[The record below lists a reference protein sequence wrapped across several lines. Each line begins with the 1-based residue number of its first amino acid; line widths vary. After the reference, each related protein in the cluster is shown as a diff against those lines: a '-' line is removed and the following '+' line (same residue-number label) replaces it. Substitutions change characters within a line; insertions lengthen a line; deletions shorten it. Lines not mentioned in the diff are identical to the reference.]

1 MYVRANREFHDAV
14 RTLYSHEDMPQRH
27 LGTTLHAP
35 VYRKGFK
42 CKIMGFHVTS
52 LLAEVNRV
60 LRRAGYL
67 FCTHRVSFDSRFHFS
82 ERFLFRKVFI
92 PNGFYSEILIPK
104 GHCSERFL
112 SRKVFIP
119 NGFNSERFLFR
130 MFLFRKVVSPKIRNK
145 NLSDQKPFGTI
156 TFRNIY
162 FLYFR
167 NKNLSE

>member
-1 MYVRANREFHDAV
+1 MCLTGAYVYVRANREFHDAV
-14 RTLYSHEDMPQRH
+14 RTLYSHADMPQRH

-35 VYRKGFK
+35 VYRKGFQ

-82 ERFLFRKVFI
+82 EQFLFRKIFI

-112 SRKVFIP
+112 SRKVFIL
-119 NGFNSERFLFR
+119 NGLIPKGSYSER
-130 MFLFRKVVSPKIRNK
+130 FLFRKVVSPKILNK
-145 NLSDQKPFGTI
+145 NLSDQKPFGSK
-156 TFRNIY
+156 TFRI
-162 FLYFR
+162 
-167 NKNLSE
+167 